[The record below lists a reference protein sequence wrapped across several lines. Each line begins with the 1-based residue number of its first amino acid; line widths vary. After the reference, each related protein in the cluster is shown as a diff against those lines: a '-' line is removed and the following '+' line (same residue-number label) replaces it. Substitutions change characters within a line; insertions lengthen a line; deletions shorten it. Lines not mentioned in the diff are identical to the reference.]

1 MKYLYAAKSQSFN
14 VDILLKKDF
23 VMASRNKDVNSC
35 KYYHLFIFERRLKN
49 EEVKKYELE
58 YIGGFNYEF

>member
-1 MKYLYAAKSQSFN
+1 MRYYYATKLKTFN

-23 VMASRNKDVNSC
+23 VMASRNKDINSC

-58 YIGGFNYEF
+58 YIGAFKE

>member
-1 MKYLYAAKSQSFN
+1 MRYLYAAKSQSFN

-23 VMASRNKDVNSC
+23 VMASRNKDVNNC